1 MTVDDI
7 LLKAKALSPAERKEL
22 LNELIAVEENKP
34 KRSLFELAG
43 LGKEYWEGVDSDA
56 YLNELRDEWDQPRN
70 TRAH

>member
-7 LLKAKALSPAERKEL
+7 LLKAKALSPAERKELLRL

-56 YLNELRDEWDQPRN
+56 YLNELRDEWD
-70 TRAH
+70 

>member
-22 LNELIAVEENKP
+22 LRLLNELIAVEENKP
-34 KRSLFELAG
+34 KRSLFALAG

-56 YLNELRDEWDQPRN
+56 YLNELRDEWDRE
-70 TRAH
+70 R